1 MLICSFQHN
10 NQQQSVFTSYS
21 FRSVSFI
28 LQTIRFSLISL
39 YIFFVVN
46 FVNIIYFLKIPIWFD
61 FNSVVICF
69 IFLVVDMT
77 HQSIMIVVILVIELF
92 FFLLSFV
99 LNKPST
105 QSSTFYHQLFE
116 LGIKENISKKIIT
129 IRLRTYTAN

>member
-1 MLICSFQHN
+1 MIKNICILFELNKKKCKPQSATKDEQNINMLICSFQHN

-92 FFLLSFV
+92 FFYFHSF
-99 LNKPST
+99 
-105 QSSTFYHQLFE
+105 
-116 LGIKENISKKIIT
+116 
-129 IRLRTYTAN
+129 